1 MICSVCDICIVIL
14 PSDVDVGV
22 CCSAATASGFSNGG
36 GACCANAGD
45 VPATINDVATTIKI
59 RNLFIFFIPI
69 DINLYGV
76 FQFSVLGLLI
86 HFLFSG
92 VWNATIL

>member
-1 MICSVCDICIVIL
+1 VIL
-14 PSDVDVGV
+14 PSDVDVD
-22 CCSAATASGFSNGG
+22 SDAATASGFSSG
-36 GACCANAGD
+36 GACCANTAGD
-45 VPATINDVATTIKI
+45 IPATINDVVVVATIIKI